1 MSLRALGRFDGHWVT
16 GYPTIL
22 KRTWCRVGTTPRPFG
37 FKKQAETFHS
47 LGTCEESSWHFHR
60 TSCFCARFSNFK
72 VCFGGTYWNALSFS
86 EAPQNGT
93 ESENCGSISTVSLK
107 ITGKNIGLRR
117 SREGLWRS
125 VTQGSG
131 TRSTQ
136 IFYDL
141 LYLHI
146 QNFRKLISQGQAV
159 SVHLLNTWYGII
171 VGQHLENCPLH
182 ISSLSLSFD
191 LLSSCFL
198 CCMKTLGQ
206 STTLLVSASPTET
219 LHLYRR

>member
-37 FKKQAETFHS
+37 FKKTGGNFPLLGDMRGKFMTFPS
-47 LGTCEESSWHFHR
+47 NKLLLCSVLQLQGLLWRYVLERAQLLRSTAKWNRVGKLRQHFNCISEDHR
-60 TSCFCARFSNFK
+60 
-72 VCFGGTYWNALSFS
+72 
-86 EAPQNGT
+86 
-93 ESENCGSISTVSLK
+93 
-107 ITGKNIGLRR
+107 KNIGLRR
-117 SREGLWRS
+117 SKEGLWRS

-182 ISSLSLSFD
+182 MFSVVVFRSF
-191 LLSSCFL
+191 
-198 CCMKTLGQ
+198 K
-206 STTLLVSASPTET
+206 
-219 LHLYRR
+219 